1 MNLVL
6 WWHMHQPDYRDLN
19 GEFMLPWV
27 YLHAI
32 KDYIDM
38 PLNIM
43 ANPGMKANINITPI
57 LIEQWQDYNFLLGRA
72 LGEIDTAKAVQI
84 IPDPFLRPLL
94 LQKLDDKTKTDMLI
108 HYKWANYEKM
118 VKRFE
123 YYKKLFDIISEDFN
137 MFYLND
143 SYYFDLCVWF
153 HLAWCGEWMKRYDP
167 VIGYFLKKG
176 RNFTIDDRRL
186 LLERLSE
193 WMKYGLTLYG
203 FPAVKGKSNPPL
215 SPRYPSFIAKKKLGE
230 LNRKEKGEY
239 RVTLSPHYHPIIPLL
254 IDIHGGAVS
263 AQMTNIDYKPV
274 NVSEYPRGV
283 DGAKKHLDI
292 LNNYR
297 SELNKNI
304 NVLWPPEGALSSQ
317 ALDLFDEYGICVCAS
332 GEELLSLSSGMD
344 VHKPVSI
351 QGRNAVP
358 LYRVYKWKNTSLKII
373 FRDSMLSDLIGFT
386 YAEWRGDDAAA
397 DLIGRLSSVD
407 DFDKDAVVAVI
418 LDGENAWE
426 YYHENGFYFLNDL
439 YSLVSAHV
447 KINPLFLEDIDKNYD
462 ESNCIKL
469 DYVYS
474 GSWVKGNLGM
484 WVGEEQKNKAW
495 VMLRRVKE
503 EFLNWVDVLMLDDK
517 NANNKSIKT
526 KIDLA
531 LKQLMAAEGSDWF
544 WWLGKDSP
552 IFSQFSMEKIFRNF
566 LKNTYILMDKSVPDY
581 LFQTLISTKKTNVEM
596 SGMMQ
601 RGHEK

>member
-19 GEFMLPWV
+19 GDFMLPWV

-43 ANPGMKANINITPI
+43 ANSGMKANINITPV

-72 LGEIDTAKAVQI
+72 LDEIDTDRAVQI
-84 IPDPFLRPLL
+84 IPDPCLKPLL
-94 LQKLDDKTKTDMLI
+94 LQKLDDETKAGMIT

-123 YYKKLFDIISEDFN
+123 HYQKLFDMASEGLN
-137 MFYLND
+137 IGYLND
-143 SYYFDLCVWF
+143 AYYFDLCVWF

-167 VIGYFLKKG
+167 VIAYFLKKG
-176 RNFTIDDRRL
+176 RNFTTDDRRL

-193 WMKYGLTLYG
+193 WMKYGLSLYG
-203 FPAVKGKSNPPL
+203 FPAVKGEGSPPL
-215 SPRYPSFIAKKKLGE
+215 PPRYPDFIEKNKLDE
-230 LNRKEKGEY
+230 LNGKEKGEY

-263 AQMTNIDYKPV
+263 AQMTDTDYEPV
-274 NVSEYPRGV
+274 EVSEYPRGT
-283 DGAKKHLDI
+283 DSAKKHLDI

-304 NVLWPPEGALSSQ
+304 KALWPSEGAVSSQ
-317 ALDLFDEYGICVCAS
+317 ALDLFSEYGIYVCAS
-332 GEELLSLSSGMD
+332 GEELLSLSTGMD
-344 VHKPVSI
+344 AHEPVSM

-358 LYRVYKWKNTSLKII
+358 LYRVYKWKDTNLKII

-386 YAEWRGDDAAA
+386 YAKWRGDDAAD
-397 DLIGRLSSVD
+397 DLAGRLISID
-407 DFDKDAVVAVI
+407 DFDKEAVTAVI

-439 YSLVSAHV
+439 YSLISSQV
-447 KINPLFLEDIDKNYD
+447 KINPLFIDDIYKNYD
-462 ESNCIKL
+462 ENGCIKL
-469 DYVYS
+469 DSIYS

-484 WVGEEQKNKAW
+484 WVGEEQKNRAW
-495 VMLRRVKE
+495 IMLCRVKK
-503 EFLNWVDVLMLDDK
+503 EFVNWVDRLMLDKK
-517 NANNKSIKT
+517 NAGNKAIEK
-526 KIDLA
+526 KINLA

-552 IFSQFSMEKIFRNF
+552 VFSQFSMEKIFRNF
-566 LKNTYILMDKSVPDY
+566 LKNIYIIMEKPVPDC
-581 LFQTLISTKKTNVEM
+581 LSQTLVSTKKTDAEM
-596 SGMMQ
+596 GGMMQ